1 LSPVVWHANCF
12 QGFRLR
18 ASRFEESPEKA
29 ASENLEVTMKAL
41 KPAPIHDE
49 FEGALIAELEDLRK
63 SEKALQR
70 MYPRLKKMPQLRTVF
85 LKQLADVQQR
95 AHRLDLV
102 LNPVDALQFGTAA
115 ASPVNSSVA

>member
-1 LSPVVWHANCF
+1 
-12 QGFRLR
+12 
-18 ASRFEESPEKA
+18 
-29 ASENLEVTMKAL
+29 MKAL